1 MSPEG
6 AAEGVA
12 RQARLLAWGVDS
24 VGPALLCALCSA
36 LAAASEK
43 STDQVMLTK
52 AGHHYLFVTCC

>member
-6 AAEGVA
+6 AEDGVA

-43 STDQVMLTK
+43 STDQVMLMN
-52 AGHHYLFVTCC
+52 ANHHHIFTCC